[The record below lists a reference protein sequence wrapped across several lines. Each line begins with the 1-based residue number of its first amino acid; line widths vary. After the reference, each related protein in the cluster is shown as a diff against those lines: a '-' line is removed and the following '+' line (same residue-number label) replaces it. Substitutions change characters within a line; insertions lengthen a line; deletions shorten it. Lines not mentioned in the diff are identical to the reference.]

1 MDFKISALLSLV
13 ATAALIF
20 IVDIPWLYTV
30 GPWASSMIQSIQK
43 SPLEMRFAPAA
54 VVYIAL
60 AFLLSLAKSV
70 KEAFGIGLAT
80 YAVYDYTN
88 LSTIKNYDAKFAA
101 ADSLWGGTLFAIAF
115 TARPYLLRML
125 P

>member
-1 MDFKISALLSLV
+1 MDFKISALLSLA
-13 ATAALIF
+13 ATAVLFFVA
-20 IVDIPWLYTV
+20 DIPWLYTV
-30 GPWASSMIQSIQK
+30 GPWANRMIQSIQK
-43 SPLEMRFAPAA
+43 SPLEMRWSAAP

-88 LSTIKNYDAKFAA
+88 LSTIKNYDAKFAV
-101 ADSLWGGTLFAIAF
+101 ADSLWGGTLFAIVF
-115 TARPYLLRML
+115 TVRPYLLRML